1 MGRGDDTD
9 IAERDA
15 QGALSEAEAADE
27 APDGQQGAMAALLGK
42 HNVRGVSCVSC
53 FLILYMPLSSKA

>member
-27 APDGQQGAMAALLGK
+27 APDGQQGALTALIGK
-42 HNVRGVSCVSC
+42 HNVRGVNFVSC
-53 FLILYMPLSSKA
+53 YSILCMPLF